1 MPQSCVIG
9 IDVGGTKALS
19 GVVGAGGEV
28 VHRTVKRW
36 SERPSTDDVL
46 AALVGAV
53 RDAEESVRR
62 PAEAVGVGIPALVD
76 HQTGRAGATM
86 HLPLGGIAVA
96 DILSERLGVPVVIDN
111 DATCA
116 TVAEHRAG
124 AARGARTAVLLTVG
138 TGIGGG
144 IVTGGEV
151 MRGASGAAGEWGHM
165 TIAHDGGACSGD
177 CPGRGCWET
186 FVSGTALGRRVR
198 ELAATDPG
206 GSLARAAADGRELL
220 APLAVELAHDGD
232 PAARALLTE
241 QGELLGAGI
250 VSIVNILNPEV
261 IVVGGGVMAAGELLL
276 GPARRIVA
284 QRALAPSR
292 DQVRIVATH
301 FGDAS
306 GMVGAAIIA
315 HDRLA
320 ER

>member
-111 DATCA
+111 DAT
-116 TVAEHRAG
+116 
-124 AARGARTAVLLTVG
+124 
-138 TGIGGG
+138 
-144 IVTGGEV
+144 
-151 MRGASGAAGEWGHM
+151 
-165 TIAHDGGACSGD
+165 
-177 CPGRGCWET
+177 
-186 FVSGTALGRRVR
+186 
-198 ELAATDPG
+198 
-206 GSLARAAADGRELL
+206 
-220 APLAVELAHDGD
+220 
-232 PAARALLTE
+232 
-241 QGELLGAGI
+241 
-250 VSIVNILNPEV
+250 
-261 IVVGGGVMAAGELLL
+261 
-276 GPARRIVA
+276 
-284 QRALAPSR
+284 
-292 DQVRIVATH
+292 
-301 FGDAS
+301 
-306 GMVGAAIIA
+306 
-315 HDRLA
+315 
-320 ER
+320 